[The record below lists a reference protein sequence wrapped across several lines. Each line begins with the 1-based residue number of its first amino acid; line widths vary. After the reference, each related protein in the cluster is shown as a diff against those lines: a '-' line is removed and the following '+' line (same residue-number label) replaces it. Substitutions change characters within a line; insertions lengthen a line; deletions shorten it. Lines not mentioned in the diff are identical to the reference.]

1 MRLSNKSTFSLACL
15 ILLMAF
21 VALPVMAHDGV
32 HPLNENIPNDP
43 ATDGVDEAVS
53 AHTGHPVPTISVK
66 PGATVKMINGRTE
79 VMVAVAVDD
88 DTTPDINEDIVSRQ
102 FTLVI
107 DFNQPVASTDDVRS
121 VPNDATATVPV
132 LGFSELILDAVGING
147 INPSKGTLTRINAS
161 QLELVLTVQVNN
173 LPDADAADAATPDD
187 DEYTYRVRV
196 NAGADNNGAFSL
208 AAIPAGA
215 FGEVPGGLHL
225 QSNTINLV
233 LVKAL
238 TPDPVPVVVDKMKPT
253 VTIISTPA
261 NGAELP
267 ATGVVMF
274 TISVGTDDYTGADA
288 DGVVSFG
295 EITVENGTKTDYDG
309 SILTVTPTD
318 ATQPVKV
325 IVAEGAVVDK
335 VGNMNI
341 ATPST
346 WLPKGYKAPT
356 PTVTISGGNS
366 AAAGK
371 IAFTIDFSHAVTG
384 FDVSDIEVSN
394 AALLKIANL
403 SAAVTA
409 SLPDGVAVR
418 HILTVTPT
426 DAAQPVTVTIR
437 AGAVMAGDLAVDS
450 GQVSYTLQT
459 SGTTPITPT
468 TPTTT
473 PGGTDPTDAN
483 YSGVISVPGGGT
495 DSTSGA
501 FVVVVRDKDAA
512 NARGLA
518 FRSDVNVIEW
528 AGMPDLRTLFDR
540 GAPGGGGAIVVQT
553 STTQPS
559 DKAIAVGTVGISE
572 IMWGIDLGVLGNEAA
587 EITSQWIELHNLN
600 KHEAKVLL
608 YHKTGTAIKGDGNI
622 TGNLVSPTIDAVTNF
637 FNNRPGNTAWDVPG
651 SNGNTKTGANFVSMA
666 RVVPGDSFDL
676 ERTHKDKLNSR
687 FTNKD
692 GRASGNWQAST
703 TNYILASTANTNVVY
718 YYIGTP
724 GRVNSFK
731 PATQGDLT
739 KGRTSVPSDKVIINE
754 VGNRS
759 NDSYDWI
766 ELRNTS
772 GSDGFNLRNY
782 AISIVTSNSSDVRL
796 IQFPANDNAKIAKD
810 GVFLIL
816 ASDPASDDDHPLT
829 TGYNVDKKDAEQAP
843 GKRTSPVRYKV
854 VDFSLP
860 DDGKFILI
868 VRRPDNHENKNNDGG
883 KGPAELGKD
892 DIDKIVDVAGWD
904 DDVGKTGY
912 PNSVSNTGVWPLHNF
927 AGPSTN
933 RNAFYEEKVHRRQ
946 YVTTNDG
953 RVGVGAHE
961 NKNQDDRAAFRD
973 VGWTGVGYRQQAAVS
988 SANGGTPGYS
998 NGALSSKGSDVTS
1011 SVYISEIMYAD
1022 ASGGTLPQ
1030 WIELRNTSKTAGA
1043 NLHNWRLTIVNHD
1056 STDAA
1061 GGLWDGKGEANV
1073 LLRDL
1078 KIKPNSSVLIT
1089 SRKGP
1094 RSEVYLSN
1102 SDIFVFYPAR
1112 RDTFG
1117 MKVPGDDVINSYG
1130 FRILLQANA
1139 HDTSKKKDWQFVDEV
1154 GNLAIPMDD
1163 RRGNRERFDDVRWSW
1178 PDANDED
1185 GDRISVARIGNKA
1198 GVLDGTMP
1206 QAWVLSSKDKRTD
1219 AIDFV
1224 YYGHKNDT
1232 STPGQTFRSPLPVSL
1247 SYFRPTLENG
1257 EVVIH
1262 WTTESE
1268 LDNAGFNILRSDS
1281 RNGEFKQVNSEL
1293 VQGAGT
1299 TGERNTYKWVDES
1312 AKPRCCILLSN

>member
-32 HPLNENIPNDP
+32 HPLNEDIPNDL
-43 ATDGVDEAVS
+43 ATQDVNEAVL

-66 PGATVKMINGRTE
+66 PGATVKTINGRTE
-79 VMVAVAVDD
+79 VMVVTD
-88 DTTPDINEDIVSRQ
+88 DTDTDDVAENT

-107 DFNQPVASTDDVRS
+107 DFNQPVASTDSVRS
-121 VPNDATATVPV
+121 VPNDATATVPI
-132 LGFSELILDAVGING
+132 LAFSELILDAVGING
-147 INPSKGTLTRINAS
+147 TNPRPGTLTRINAS
-161 QLELVLTVQVNN
+161 QLELVLTVDPNN
-173 LPDADAADAATPDD
+173 LPDADAADDAATAAD

-196 NAGADNNGAFSL
+196 NAGADTNGAFSL

-512 NARGLA
+512 NTRGLA
-518 FRSDVNVIEW
+518 FRSNVNGRRVGRKCPIY
-528 AGMPDLRTLFDR
+528 ATLFDKN
-540 GAPGGGGAIVVQT
+540 APGGGGAIVFQNVC
-553 STTQPS
+553 
-559 DKAIAVGTVGISE
+559 
-572 IMWGIDLGVLGNEAA
+572 
-587 EITSQWIELHNLN
+587 H
-600 KHEAKVLL
+600 
-608 YHKTGTAIKGDGNI
+608 
-622 TGNLVSPTIDAVTNF
+622 PT
-637 FNNRPGNTAWDVPG
+637 
-651 SNGNTKTGANFVSMA
+651 
-666 RVVPGDSFDL
+666 
-676 ERTHKDKLNSR
+676 
-687 FTNKD
+687 
-692 GRASGNWQAST
+692 
-703 TNYILASTANTNVVY
+703 
-718 YYIGTP
+718 
-724 GRVNSFK
+724 
-731 PATQGDLT
+731 
-739 KGRTSVPSDKVIINE
+739 
-754 VGNRS
+754 
-759 NDSYDWI
+759 
-766 ELRNTS
+766 
-772 GSDGFNLRNY
+772 
-782 AISIVTSNSSDVRL
+782 
-796 IQFPANDNAKIAKD
+796 
-810 GVFLIL
+810 
-816 ASDPASDDDHPLT
+816 
-829 TGYNVDKKDAEQAP
+829 
-843 GKRTSPVRYKV
+843 
-854 VDFSLP
+854 
-860 DDGKFILI
+860 
-868 VRRPDNHENKNNDGG
+868 
-883 KGPAELGKD
+883 
-892 DIDKIVDVAGWD
+892 
-904 DDVGKTGY
+904 
-912 PNSVSNTGVWPLHNF
+912 
-927 AGPSTN
+927 
-933 RNAFYEEKVHRRQ
+933 
-946 YVTTNDG
+946 
-953 RVGVGAHE
+953 
-961 NKNQDDRAAFRD
+961 
-973 VGWTGVGYRQQAAVS
+973 
-988 SANGGTPGYS
+988 
-998 NGALSSKGSDVTS
+998 
-1011 SVYISEIMYAD
+1011 
-1022 ASGGTLPQ
+1022 
-1030 WIELRNTSKTAGA
+1030 
-1043 NLHNWRLTIVNHD
+1043 
-1056 STDAA
+1056 
-1061 GGLWDGKGEANV
+1061 
-1073 LLRDL
+1073 
-1078 KIKPNSSVLIT
+1078 
-1089 SRKGP
+1089 
-1094 RSEVYLSN
+1094 
-1102 SDIFVFYPAR
+1102 
-1112 RDTFG
+1112 
-1117 MKVPGDDVINSYG
+1117 
-1130 FRILLQANA
+1130 
-1139 HDTSKKKDWQFVDEV
+1139 
-1154 GNLAIPMDD
+1154 
-1163 RRGNRERFDDVRWSW
+1163 
-1178 PDANDED
+1178 
-1185 GDRISVARIGNKA
+1185 
-1198 GVLDGTMP
+1198 
-1206 QAWVLSSKDKRTD
+1206 
-1219 AIDFV
+1219 
-1224 YYGHKNDT
+1224 
-1232 STPGQTFRSPLPVSL
+1232 
-1247 SYFRPTLENG
+1247 
-1257 EVVIH
+1257 
-1262 WTTESE
+1262 
-1268 LDNAGFNILRSDS
+1268 
-1281 RNGEFKQVNSEL
+1281 
-1293 VQGAGT
+1293 
-1299 TGERNTYKWVDES
+1299 
-1312 AKPRCCILLSN
+1312 